1 MSSSGRLAHEE
12 VMAERRSSQLELSDE
27 QELSA
32 RDIAAVWPCSS
43 LVAPVPLPMANP
55 GPGPSAKRPSR
66 SAART
71 PFDGNRSGPRRHRT
85 ILAALAAI
93 WKNGLL

>member
-1 MSSSGRLAHEE
+1 MS
-12 VMAERRSSQLELSDE
+12 ERRSSQFEFPDE
-27 QELSA
+27 REVSA

-43 LVAPVPLPMANP
+43 LVAPVPLPMAHPDP
-55 GPGPSAKRPSR
+55 GSSGKKSGR

-71 PFDGNRSGPRRHRT
+71 PFDGNRIGPRRPGA